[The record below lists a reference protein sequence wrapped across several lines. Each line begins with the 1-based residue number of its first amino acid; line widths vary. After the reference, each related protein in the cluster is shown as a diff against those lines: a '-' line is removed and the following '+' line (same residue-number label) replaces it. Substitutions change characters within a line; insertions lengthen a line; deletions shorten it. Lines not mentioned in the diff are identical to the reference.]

1 MFVFIL
7 VLELQA
13 LLFASGSE
21 GPCEKIEKHSY
32 WSITNPTCV
41 MTATTVINS
50 VGFLITTPRN
60 DSVEGFLSIFNKK
73 IEYLPENMAEQFPN
87 LVFIQAQDCSIKA
100 ISKQNL
106 KNLKRLRF
114 LALIQNSITKI
125 ESDTFGDLLA
135 LEELWLS
142 EFIFNNF

>member
-7 VLELQA
+7 LIALQA
-13 LLFASGSE
+13 VLFASGSE

-41 MTATTVINS
+41 MAATTVINS
-50 VGFLITTPRN
+50 VGFLITTPHN

-73 IEYLPENMAEQFPN
+73 IEYLPDNMADKFPN
-87 LVFIQAQDCSIKA
+87 LVFIQAQDCSIKS
-100 ISKQNL
+100 ISKQNF
-106 KNLKRLRF
+106 KNLKHLRF
-114 LALIQNSITKI
+114 LALIQNNITKI
-125 ESDTFGDLLA
+125 ESDTFMDLVA

-142 EFIFNNF
+142 ELILR